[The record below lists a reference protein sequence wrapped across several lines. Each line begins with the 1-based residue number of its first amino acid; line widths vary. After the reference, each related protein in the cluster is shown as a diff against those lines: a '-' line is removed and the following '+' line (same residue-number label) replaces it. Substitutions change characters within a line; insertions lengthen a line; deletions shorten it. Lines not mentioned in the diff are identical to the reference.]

1 MHVRVLPA
9 VWESVCAYT
18 CSCKL
23 VRRDLRRARLRA
35 LRRGSVL
42 GGGWNQG
49 AERLPCSRR
58 GARHSD
64 LSNKLVLLFLL
75 WLLGKENQT
84 PWRSGFCRARPSPL
98 PQPRA
103 LTCGRAGGP
112 APALLRGG
120 GRPQGGGR
128 ARWAQCRASCRL
140 LCERS
145 WQPGPGLT
153 WPAGPNGFP
162 KGPPREP
169 DRLPEGEPP
178 PQRPV
183 LPADPHCPPPRGRWG
198 RRSD

>member
-1 MHVRVLPA
+1 MHVRMLPA

-23 VRRDLRRARLRA
+23 VRRDLRRARPRA

-42 GGGWNQG
+42 GGGWNQS

-64 LSNKLVLLFLL
+64 LSNKLVLVFLV

-112 APALLRGG
+112 ARPGPAQRASLPVFRGPSLLPALVSQLLR
-120 GRPQGGGR
+120 P
-128 ARWAQCRASCRL
+128 AAQVQCVKQESRRC
-140 LCERS
+140 
-145 WQPGPGLT
+145 
-153 WPAGPNGFP
+153 
-162 KGPPREP
+162 
-169 DRLPEGEPP
+169 
-178 PQRPV
+178 V
-183 LPADPHCPPPRGRWG
+183 LQENHSFGK
-198 RRSD
+198 

>member
-23 VRRDLRRARLRA
+23 VRRDLRRARPRA

-42 GGGWNQG
+42 GGGWNQS

-64 LSNKLVLLFLL
+64 LSNKLVLVFLV

-112 APALLRGG
+112 ARPCSGRRAAPGRRPRALGPVPGVLPPPVRAELAA
-120 GRPQGGGR
+120 RPGSDLACGP
-128 ARWAQCRASCRL
+128 
-140 LCERS
+140 ERIS
-145 WQPGPGLT
+145 
-153 WPAGPNGFP
+153 
-162 KGPPREP
+162 KGP
-169 DRLPEGEPP
+169 
-178 PQRPV
+178 
-183 LPADPHCPPPRGRWG
+183 A
-198 RRSD
+198 S